1 LPYQSLRQSRFI
13 HAKASEGVP
22 WAEKF
27 VRDAD
32 RKPVNRKQII
42 KSAVVGSKGP
52 RYGGPKNGRKQAI
65 RANLKRGKAT
75 GNGIRYLGR

>member
-1 LPYQSLRQSRFI
+1 MPYSSAKQARFI

-42 KSAVVGSKGP
+42 KNAVTGQP